1 MMNSQF
7 LGDEI
12 IAKWDGEHL
21 RLSEQAHP
29 ETTLYLTPREV
40 KTLVEFARANRIV
53 RLP

>member
-1 MMNSQF
+1 MNSQF
-7 LGDEI
+7 LGNEI

-29 ETTLYLTPREV
+29 ETSLYLSPREV
-40 KTLVEFARANRIV
+40 SSLIEFARANRIA